1 MDILNVSL
9 REILAL
15 AAAASAALTV
25 AALAGQ
31 FDWRVF
37 VQKQSAGR
45 VVADYF
51 APRTQDASND
61 TGLAVRK
68 EAVILASLGL
78 PDDPRYLTA
87 LRVAGALVPALV
99 LLAWGMPPVVTL
111 AGGALG
117 FVIVHHFLEGR
128 WRKFRMSVEKELPT
142 FVSRLSSTLLVVEN
156 AQVALADVIETLD
169 EQSPLRVWMERFL
182 AGMASEGASFALKAR
197 EEAAAI
203 SPSLALV
210 VYQIG
215 RLATAGGS
223 GFARAFAVSGD
234 MLHTILESR
243 AVAGSKAE
251 SARQAVWIMLGI
263 MGVIMFMMLSSP
275 AIRQGFR
282 EPSAQLVTLVGLGVM
297 AYGYTF
303 MSGMIDEAL
312 EG

>member
-1 MDILNVSL
+1 
-9 REILAL
+9 
-15 AAAASAALTV
+15 
-25 AALAGQ
+25 
-31 FDWRVF
+31 
-37 VQKQSAGR
+37 
-45 VVADYF
+45 
-51 APRTQDASND
+51 
-61 TGLAVRK
+61 
-68 EAVILASLGL
+68 
-78 PDDPRYLTA
+78 
-87 LRVAGALVPALV
+87 
-99 LLAWGMPPVVTL
+99 
-111 AGGALG
+111 
-117 FVIVHHFLEGR
+117 
-128 WRKFRMSVEKELPT
+128 MSVEKELPT

-210 VYQIG
+210 IYQIG